1 VNIVLNDDLK
11 NRAFTAYFKYL
22 KRNGFMFIQPCG
34 DVLKETVKAK
44 DYIILY
50 NGNGILSVFRIRP
63 NGILKMLKRYP
74 KEFDKLL

>member
-1 VNIVLNDDLK
+1 
-11 NRAFTAYFKYL
+11 
-22 KRNGFMFIQPCG
+22 MFIQPCG